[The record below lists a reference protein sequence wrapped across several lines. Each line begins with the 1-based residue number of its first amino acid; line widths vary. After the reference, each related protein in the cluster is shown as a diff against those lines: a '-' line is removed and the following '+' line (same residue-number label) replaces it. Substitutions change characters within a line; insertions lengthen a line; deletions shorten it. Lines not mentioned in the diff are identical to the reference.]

1 MSRILAIDYGKQRS
15 GVAVSDSLRISTNP
29 LIGIETSKLK
39 EYIFTYENLFEVSD
53 IIIGLPTHADGT
65 ETDLGQEIKKLKAD
79 FENEIP
85 QIKIRLVDES
95 FSSKQA
101 KSLMHQSG
109 IKKSRRKDKKLID
122 KMSAVIIL
130 RDYLESLL

>member
-29 LIGIETSKLK
+29 LIGIETAKLK
-39 EYIFTYENLFEVSD
+39 EYIRSYENLDEVSD

-65 ETDLGQEIKKLKAD
+65 ETKLGQEIHKLKAG
-79 FENEIP
+79 FEKELP
-85 QIKIRLVDES
+85 RIKISLVDES
-95 FSSKQA
+95 FSSQQA
-101 KSLMHQSG
+101 KSLLFQSG
-109 IKKSRRKDKKLID
+109 VKKSKRKDKKLID